1 METEFCFICA
11 VKLGRGNRSEIGR
24 QEKMDKLV
32 SVSHTV
38 EHSSTIISDILSR
51 ILNETVMRE
60 ESVCRICF
68 NLLND
73 IDYHLKEAQEKTD
86 EITAKFLDKEKDRQ
100 IQDLPRIVTKAAK
113 KSKVVTNS
121 GARPG
126 SNNSSLVSRT
136 IQTDRG
142 PDEASFRTRSPSHV
156 PVRGGGKG
164 QSFFRRADNG
174 IVYNTTASGKQP
186 ASGQV
191 RVKGERSKRRPSVDE
206 AGVDNQQLERRVNS
220 SPEVSSV
227 SPGLAEK
234 KRKLLSR
241 VLGSGRKKKVE
252 SEESEEEEENRLTID
267 IMEERGREEKKER
280 KRRDKKRRR
289 KERSL
294 RKERERRERRANM
307 VQSQAITK
315 KEQQEEDRLSP
326 DSDLDYSPPTSP
338 GQQGSHQGQAHQI
351 PSPRK
356 AADIR
361 TVDLAQLG
369 DLFSVSAAPSEAM
382 VTMVPQHQVVT
393 HTITLPHPPVT
404 SGNIITVHPTP
415 TSIPHQENQ
424 KVFAKKS
431 FPVVPQQGRS
441 HVVPL
446 TQVDVPPPGTPIYL
460 LPEGVTAVNVQQAEI
475 QQFASEREGFPIID
489 CQPLLN
495 HQVAGGQ
502 QAISV
507 TELTEVEDSDED
519 YLPPAEQEQKQEV
532 VMKTFVPKQE
542 TTTPQRKS
550 GVPPI
555 VPAAALDENP
565 SPEKKN
571 PGTPSIPCPQCD
583 KMFMRGYNMRVHIDR
598 VHNKHKP
605 WQCQFCEKSFATT
618 SDLKQH
624 LSSHGMGKIHKCE
637 DCGREFTNRDS
648 AILHRKQHNNERTH
662 FCNECGKGFFK
673 ASCLQ
678 RHVRSHTGEKPY
690 SCEYCKRGFSQVTTV
705 KNHKKVCKAAVA
717 AEQGQ
722 HGHQVQAEVKPTM
735 S

>member
-1 METEFCFICA
+1 MEHHHEAEFCFICA

-32 SVSHTV
+32 SVSNTV

-86 EITAKFLDKEKDRQ
+86 EITAKFLDKEKDRRPVKQ
-100 IQDLPRIVTKAAK
+100 LQDVRPVSKIK

-126 SNNSSLVSRT
+126 GPSSSHMSRT

-142 PDEASFRTRSPSHV
+142 PDQEVFRSRSPSHV

-164 QSFFRRADNG
+164 QSFYRRVDHPGAP
-174 IVYNTTASGKQP
+174 TQP
-186 ASGQV
+186 ISPPWRA
-191 RVKGERSKRRPSVDE
+191 KGERSKRRQSPE
-206 AGVDNQQLERRVNS
+206 ENLQERGYS
-220 SPEVSSV
+220 SPEAASV

-234 KRKLLSR
+234 KRKLLSK
-241 VLGSGRKKKVE
+241 VLGSGRKKRVE
-252 SEESEEEEENRLTID
+252 SEESEEEENRLTID
-267 IMEERGREEKKER
+267 MEERGREEKKEKER

-294 RKERERRERRANM
+294 RKERERRERRASM
-307 VQSQAITK
+307 VMR
-315 KEQQEEDRLSP
+315 KEEEEEEEERVSGE
-326 DSDLDYSPPTSP
+326 SDLDLDSSSPLSPPAP
-338 GQQGSHQGQAHQI
+338 AHQMVPPPST

-369 DLFSVSAAPSEAM
+369 DLFSVTAPPD
-382 VTMVPQHQVVT
+382 TMAPPQVVT
-393 HTITLPHPPVT
+393 HTITLAHPPVNPA
-404 SGNIITVHPTP
+404 NIITVHPGNL
-415 TSIPHQENQ
+415 QEQN

-431 FPVVPQQGRS
+431 FPVDHRHTVQ
-441 HVVPL
+441 VPL
-446 TQVDVPPPGTPIYL
+446 TAVDVPPPGTPIYL
-460 LPEGVTAVNVQQAEI
+460 LPEGVQVAEVPCSMPTEI
-475 QQFASEREGFPIID
+475 PIID
-489 CQPLLN
+489 CQPLLT
-495 HQVAGGQ
+495 HTVEQGVE
-502 QAISV
+502 V

-519 YLPPAEQEQKQEV
+519 YLPEEDQKQEV
-532 VMKTFVPKQE
+532 VMKTFVAKQE
-542 TTTPQRKS
+542 VKK
-550 GVPPI
+550 
-555 VPAAALDENP
+555 PAAAVADM
-565 SPEKKN
+565 SPDKRSS
-571 PGTPSIPCPQCD
+571 GVPSIPCPQCD

-662 FCNECGKGFFK
+662 FCRDCGKGFFK

-678 RHVRSHTGEKPY
+678 RHMRSHTGEKPY
-690 SCEYCKRGFSQVTTV
+690 SCEFCGRGFSQVTTV
-705 KNHKKVCKAAVA
+705 KNHKKV
-717 AEQGQ
+717 
-722 HGHQVQAEVKPTM
+722 GHVTL
-735 S
+735 

>member
-100 IQDLPRIVTKAAK
+100 IQDLPRPVTKAAK

-126 SNNSSLVSRT
+126 TTNSALVSRT

-142 PDEASFRTRSPSHV
+142 PDEASFRSRSPSHV

-164 QSFFRRADNG
+164 QSFFRRADHG
-174 IVYNTTASGKQP
+174 IVYNATAVEP

-191 RVKGERSKRRPSVDE
+191 RVKGERSKRRPSIDE
-206 AGVDNQQLERRVNS
+206 GVDHQLERHVNS

-241 VLGSGRKKKVE
+241 VLGSGRKKKLE

-267 IMEERGREEKKER
+267 MEERGREEKKER

-294 RKERERRERRANM
+294 RKERERRERRANL
-307 VQSQAITK
+307 VQSQVSTK
-315 KEQQEEDRLSP
+315 KEQEEDRLSP

-338 GQQGSHQGQAHQI
+338 GPGSHQGQTHQI

-369 DLFSVSAAPSEAM
+369 DLFSVSAPSEAI
-382 VTMVPQHQVVT
+382 TMVPQHQVVT

-415 TSIPHQENQ
+415 SSIQHQESQ

-441 HVVPL
+441 QVVPL

-475 QQFASEREGFPIID
+475 QQFASERDGIPIID

-495 HQVAGGQ
+495 HQVPGQ
-502 QAISV
+502 GVSV

-519 YLPPAEQEQKQEV
+519 YLPIEEQKQEV

-542 TTTPQRKS
+542 TTRKS
-550 GVPPI
+550 GVPPV

-571 PGTPSIPCPQCD
+571 PGTPSIPCPQVMVVVMVMID
-583 KMFMRGYNMRVHIDR
+583 LTYVMSWDLKLRVVQLSFTNNAFPTLGEVILPPPS
-598 VHNKHKP
+598 HKRMLILKP
-605 WQCQFCEKSFATT
+605 SSVTRCSCAATT
-618 SDLKQH
+618 
-624 LSSHGMGKIHKCE
+624 
-637 DCGREFTNRDS
+637 
-648 AILHRKQHNNERTH
+648 
-662 FCNECGKGFFK
+662 
-673 ASCLQ
+673 
-678 RHVRSHTGEKPY
+678 
-690 SCEYCKRGFSQVTTV
+690 
-705 KNHKKVCKAAVA
+705 
-717 AEQGQ
+717 
-722 HGHQVQAEVKPTM
+722 
-735 S
+735 

>member
-1 METEFCFICA
+1 M
-11 VKLGRGNRSEIGR
+11 
-24 QEKMDKLV
+24 
-32 SVSHTV
+32 
-38 EHSSTIISDILSR
+38 
-51 ILNETVMRE
+51 
-60 ESVCRICF
+60 
-68 NLLND
+68 
-73 IDYHLKEAQEKTD
+73 
-86 EITAKFLDKEKDRQ
+86 
-100 IQDLPRIVTKAAK
+100 
-113 KSKVVTNS
+113 
-121 GARPG
+121 GA
-126 SNNSSLVSRT
+126 
-136 IQTDRG
+136 
-142 PDEASFRTRSPSHV
+142 
-156 PVRGGGKG
+156 
-164 QSFFRRADNG
+164 
-174 IVYNTTASGKQP
+174 
-186 ASGQV
+186 
-191 RVKGERSKRRPSVDE
+191 
-206 AGVDNQQLERRVNS
+206 
-220 SPEVSSV
+220 
-227 SPGLAEK
+227 
-234 KRKLLSR
+234 
-241 VLGSGRKKKVE
+241 
-252 SEESEEEEENRLTID
+252 
-267 IMEERGREEKKER
+267 
-280 KRRDKKRRR
+280 
-289 KERSL
+289 
-294 RKERERRERRANM
+294 
-307 VQSQAITK
+307 
-315 KEQQEEDRLSP
+315 
-326 DSDLDYSPPTSP
+326 
-338 GQQGSHQGQAHQI
+338 SHQGQTHQM

-369 DLFSVSAAPSEAM
+369 DLFSVSTPSEAI
-382 VTMVPQHQVVT
+382 TMVPQHQVVT

-415 TSIPHQENQ
+415 TSIQHQESQ

-441 HVVPL
+441 QVVPL

-475 QQFASEREGFPIID
+475 QQCNSLQASEIPIID

-495 HQVAGGQ
+495 HHVAGQGV
-502 QAISV
+502 SV

-519 YLPPAEQEQKQEV
+519 YLPPEEQKQEV

-542 TTTPQRKS
+542 TSRKS
-550 GVPPI
+550 GVAPI
-555 VPAAALDENP
+555 VPAAAHEENP

-690 SCEYCKRGFSQVTTV
+690 SCEFCKRGFSQVTTV
-705 KNHKKVCKAAVA
+705 KNHKKVCKAAVG

-722 HGHQVQAEVKPTM
+722 QGGQVHQSHQVHQVQQVQHQVQAEVKPAIA
-735 S
+735 

>member
-60 ESVCRICF
+60 EGVCRICF
-68 NLLND
+68 NMLND

-86 EITAKFLDKEKDRQ
+86 EITAKFLDKEKDKRGGKQAQDPPRQ
-100 IQDLPRIVTKAAK
+100 VTKAAK
-113 KSKVVTNS
+113 RSKVVTNS

-126 SNNSSLVSRT
+126 TNSSALVSKT
-136 IQTDRG
+136 IQTERE
-142 PDEASFRTRSPSHV
+142 PDEASFRSRSPSHV

-164 QSFFRRADNG
+164 QSFFKSADQG
-174 IVYNTTASGKQP
+174 IVYNTAVEQN
-186 ASGQV
+186 AQLV
-191 RVKGERSKRRPSVDE
+191 RVKGERSKHRPMVDQG
-206 AGVDNQQLERRVNS
+206 ADRHHFERRMNS
-220 SPEVSSV
+220 SPDVSSV

-267 IMEERGREEKKER
+267 MEERGREEKKER

-294 RKERERRERRANM
+294 RKERERRERRANQ
-307 VQSQAITK
+307 VSQVITK
-315 KEQQEEDRLSP
+315 KEQEDDRLSP

-338 GQQGSHQGQAHQI
+338 GPDPHQTQTHQV

-369 DLFSVSAAPSEAM
+369 DLFSVSAPSEAM
-382 VTMVPQHQVVT
+382 TIVPQHQVVT

-404 SGNIITVHPTP
+404 SGNIITVHPTQP
-415 TSIPHQENQ
+415 SIQHQE

-441 HVVPL
+441 QVVPL

-460 LPEGVTAVNVQQAEI
+460 LPEGVTAVNVQQADI
-475 QQFASEREGFPIID
+475 QQCTSLQANEIPIID

-495 HQVAGGQ
+495 HQAGGQ
-502 QAISV
+502 GVSV

-519 YLPPAEQEQKQEV
+519 YLPAEEQKQEV

-542 TTTPQRKS
+542 TTRRS

-555 VPAAALDENP
+555 VPAASMEESG

-571 PGTPSIPCPQCD
+571 PGTPSIPCPQVE
-583 KMFMRGYNMRVHIDR
+583 MPLMM
-598 VHNKHKP
+598 
-605 WQCQFCEKSFATT
+605 
-618 SDLKQH
+618 
-624 LSSHGMGKIHKCE
+624 M
-637 DCGREFTNRDS
+637 
-648 AILHRKQHNNERTH
+648 
-662 FCNECGKGFFK
+662 
-673 ASCLQ
+673 
-678 RHVRSHTGEKPY
+678 
-690 SCEYCKRGFSQVTTV
+690 
-705 KNHKKVCKAAVA
+705 KN
-717 AEQGQ
+717 
-722 HGHQVQAEVKPTM
+722 
-735 S
+735 

>member
-1 METEFCFICA
+1 MKTKENPQTKKYSCLIRKEENDIKMETEFCFICA

-86 EITAKFLDKEKDRQ
+86 EITAKFLDKEKDMRPGKQ
-100 IQDLPRIVTKAAK
+100 VQDLGRTVTKAAK

-121 GARPG
+121 GSRPG
-126 SNNSSLVSRT
+126 TVNSALVSRT

-142 PDEASFRTRSPSHV
+142 PEDGSFRSRSPSHV

-164 QSFFRRADNG
+164 QSFFRRVDQS
-174 IVYNTTASGKQP
+174 IVVEP
-186 ASGQV
+186 ATGQV
-191 RVKGERSKRRPSVDE
+191 RVKGERSKQRPSIDQ
-206 AGVDNQQLERRVNS
+206 GFDHQLERQGNS

-267 IMEERGREEKKER
+267 MEERGREEKKER

-294 RKERERRERRANM
+294 RKERERRERRANQ
-307 VQSQAITK
+307 VSHVITK
-315 KEQQEEDRLSP
+315 KEQEDDRLSP

-338 GQQGSHQGQAHQI
+338 GPDPHQTQTHQV

-369 DLFSVSAAPSEAM
+369 DLFSVSAPSEAM
-382 VTMVPQHQVVT
+382 TIVPQHQVVT

-404 SGNIITVHPTP
+404 SGNIITVHPTQP
-415 TSIPHQENQ
+415 SIQHQE

-441 HVVPL
+441 QVVPL

-475 QQFASEREGFPIID
+475 QQCTSLQANEIPIID

-495 HQVAGGQ
+495 HQAGGQ
-502 QAISV
+502 GVSV

-519 YLPPAEQEQKQEV
+519 YLPAEEQKQEV

-542 TTTPQRKS
+542 TTRRS

-555 VPAAALDENP
+555 VPAASMEESG

-571 PGTPSIPCPQCD
+571 PGTPSIPCPQVE
-583 KMFMRGYNMRVHIDR
+583 MPLMM
-598 VHNKHKP
+598 
-605 WQCQFCEKSFATT
+605 
-618 SDLKQH
+618 
-624 LSSHGMGKIHKCE
+624 M
-637 DCGREFTNRDS
+637 
-648 AILHRKQHNNERTH
+648 
-662 FCNECGKGFFK
+662 
-673 ASCLQ
+673 
-678 RHVRSHTGEKPY
+678 
-690 SCEYCKRGFSQVTTV
+690 
-705 KNHKKVCKAAVA
+705 KN
-717 AEQGQ
+717 
-722 HGHQVQAEVKPTM
+722 
-735 S
+735 

>member
-86 EITAKFLDKEKDRQ
+86 EITAKFLDKEKDRRPGNKQ
-100 IQDLPRIVTKAAK
+100 IQDLPSRTVTKAAK

-126 SNNSSLVSRT
+126 SSNSALVSRT

-142 PDEASFRTRSPSHV
+142 PDEDSFRSRSPSHV

-164 QSFFRRADNG
+164 QSFFQRADHG
-174 IVYNTTASGKQP
+174 IVYNTAAAAVEPS
-186 ASGQV
+186 AGQV
-191 RVKGERSKRRPSVDE
+191 RVKGERSKRRPSVDQ
-206 AGVDNQQLERRVNS
+206 GVDHQLERRVNS

-267 IMEERGREEKKER
+267 MEERGREEKKER

-307 VQSQAITK
+307 VTSQVTTK
-315 KEQQEEDRLSP
+315 KEQEEDRLSP

-338 GQQGSHQGQAHQI
+338 GPASHQGQAHQI

-369 DLFSVSAAPSEAM
+369 DLFSVSAPSEAI
-382 VTMVPQHQVVT
+382 TMVPQHQVVT

-415 TSIPHQENQ
+415 TSIQHQESQ

-441 HVVPL
+441 QVVPL

-460 LPEGVTAVNVQQAEI
+460 LPEGVTAVNVQQADI
-475 QQFASEREGFPIID
+475 QQCNSLQASEIPIID

-495 HQVAGGQ
+495 HHVAGQGV
-502 QAISV
+502 SV

-519 YLPPAEQEQKQEV
+519 YLPPEEQKQEV

-542 TTTPQRKS
+542 TSRKS
-550 GVPPI
+550 GVAPI
-555 VPAAALDENP
+555 VPAAQLEENP
-565 SPEKKN
+565 SPEKK
-571 PGTPSIPCPQCD
+571 PGTPSIPCPQVMMMMAMVVITD
-583 KMFMRGYNMRVHIDR
+583 DD
-598 VHNKHKP
+598 
-605 WQCQFCEKSFATT
+605 E
-618 SDLKQH
+618 
-624 LSSHGMGKIHKCE
+624 
-637 DCGREFTNRDS
+637 
-648 AILHRKQHNNERTH
+648 
-662 FCNECGKGFFK
+662 
-673 ASCLQ
+673 
-678 RHVRSHTGEKPY
+678 
-690 SCEYCKRGFSQVTTV
+690 
-705 KNHKKVCKAAVA
+705 
-717 AEQGQ
+717 
-722 HGHQVQAEVKPTM
+722 
-735 S
+735 

>member
-60 ESVCRICF
+60 EGVCRICF
-68 NLLND
+68 NMLND

-86 EITAKFLDKEKDRQ
+86 EITAKFLDKEKDKRGGKQAQDPPRQ
-100 IQDLPRIVTKAAK
+100 VTKAAK
-113 KSKVVTNS
+113 RSKVVTNS

-126 SNNSSLVSRT
+126 TNSSALVSKT
-136 IQTDRG
+136 IQTERE
-142 PDEASFRTRSPSHV
+142 PDEASFRSRSPSHV

-164 QSFFRRADNG
+164 QSFFKSADQG
-174 IVYNTTASGKQP
+174 IVYNTAVEHSAQL
-186 ASGQV
+186 V
-191 RVKGERSKRRPSVDE
+191 RVKGERSKHRPLVDQ
-206 AGVDNQQLERRVNS
+206 GVDRHHFERRMNS
-220 SPEVSSV
+220 SPDVSSV

-267 IMEERGREEKKER
+267 MEERGREEKKER

-294 RKERERRERRANM
+294 RKERERRERRQANM
-307 VQSQAITK
+307 TMSQVVTK
-315 KEQQEEDRLSP
+315 KEQEDDRLSP

-338 GQQGSHQGQAHQI
+338 GPGPEQTQTHPI

-369 DLFSVSAAPSEAM
+369 DLFSVSSAPSDAM
-382 VTMVPQHQVVT
+382 TMIPQHQMVT
-393 HTITLPHPPVT
+393 HTITLPHPPQT

-415 TSIPHQENQ
+415 IISQNHQESH

-431 FPVVPQQGRS
+431 FPVQVAQQGRS
-441 HVVPL
+441 QVVPL

-475 QQFASEREGFPIID
+475 QQIQQPNEIPIID

-495 HQVAGGQ
+495 PNVASQGV
-502 QAISV
+502 SV
-507 TELTEVEDSDED
+507 TELTEVEDSDDD
-519 YLPPAEQEQKQEV
+519 YLPPEEQKQEV
-532 VMKTFVPKQE
+532 VMKTLVPKQE
-542 TTTPQRKS
+542 TTRKTAPPQIA
-550 GVPPI
+550 PPA
-555 VPAAALDENP
+555 PAAKKDESS

-571 PGTPSIPCPQCD
+571 PGTPSIPCPQVMMD
-583 KMFMRGYNMRVHIDR
+583 TNMDI
-598 VHNKHKP
+598 
-605 WQCQFCEKSFATT
+605 W
-618 SDLKQH
+618 
-624 LSSHGMGKIHKCE
+624 I
-637 DCGREFTNRDS
+637 
-648 AILHRKQHNNERTH
+648 
-662 FCNECGKGFFK
+662 
-673 ASCLQ
+673 
-678 RHVRSHTGEKPY
+678 
-690 SCEYCKRGFSQVTTV
+690 
-705 KNHKKVCKAAVA
+705 
-717 AEQGQ
+717 
-722 HGHQVQAEVKPTM
+722 
-735 S
+735 